1 MFHFFFLFFFFIS
14 PLSNPKTSQMLK
26 QQRKVT
32 VLRRFAG
39 ALQNHFHQQGLKASL
54 NREVVVG
61 DTSKLSLLDPLPLV
75 ENWMESS
82 PVLIELHNVIVVSLK
97 EKELALPVVEV

>member
-1 MFHFFFLFFFFIS
+1 
-14 PLSNPKTSQMLK
+14 MLK

-54 NREVVVG
+54 NREVEG
-61 DTSKLSLLDPLPLV
+61 DASKLPLLDPLPLV